1 MRNVVRGLLVV
12 VIPVIA
18 ACSGSDSTGAS
29 ATGRLV
35 VQLATRAMG
44 PSGSPAAA
52 DVTVTKG
59 ADVVVISSVQLVARK
74 IELERVDAT
83 CPAPA
88 AAPATDA
95 ESEGEEDDS
104 PECPDL
110 KLGPLLLTPPLGA
123 GAQTTFS
130 VDVPV
135 GTYKQVRLQI
145 HRPTSDPSDA
155 AFLTANPGFMGVS
168 IKVTGTFNGTPFTF
182 TTDLT
187 TEVEMEL
194 KTPIDVKTA
203 GPTDIT
209 IFMDVTGWFL
219 AEGGSSLVSPLS
231 LTLEGRERIE
241 QNIRR
246 SFRAFEDE
254 NRDGE
259 EDGD

>member
-1 MRNVVRGLLVV
+1 MREALRAVLMAMAPAVV
-12 VIPVIA
+12 
-18 ACSGSDSTGAS
+18 ACSGGNSTGTT

-35 VQLATRAMG
+35 VQLATRQMSQ
-44 PSGSPAAA
+44 SGVPAAA
-52 DVTVTKG
+52 VTVTKG
-59 ADVVVISSVQLVARK
+59 ADVIVISEVQLVARK
-74 IELERVDAT
+74 IELERVEGT
-83 CPAPA
+83 CPVASPS
-88 AAPATDA
+88 T
-95 ESEGEEDDS
+95 ETEGEEDDTS
-104 PECPDL
+104 ECPDL
-110 KLGPLLLTPPLGA
+110 RLGPLLLTPPLGA

-135 GTYKQVRLQI
+135 GTYQGVKLQI
-145 HRPTSDPSDA
+145 HRPTSDQADA
-155 AFLTANPGFMGVS
+155 AFLAANPGFMGVS
-168 IKVTGTFNGTPFTF
+168 IKVTGTFNGAPFTF

-187 TEVEMEL
+187 TEVEMAL
-194 KTPIDVKTA
+194 NKPIEVKTA

-209 IFMDVTGWFL
+209 IFMDVTGWFV

-231 LTLEGRERIE
+231 LTLDGRERVE

>member
-1 MRNVVRGLLVV
+1 MRNVLRRVLVLLLPAV
-12 VIPVIA
+12 A
-18 ACSGSDSTGAS
+18 ACSSGDSTGAS

-35 VQLATRAMG
+35 VQLATRQMG
-44 PSGSPAAA
+44 QSGTPAASA

-59 ADVVVISSVQLVARK
+59 TDVIVISSVQLVARK
-74 IELERVDAT
+74 IELERVDGA
-83 CPAPA
+83 CPASGPSG
-88 AAPATDA
+88 DL
-95 ESEGEEDDS
+95 EDEEDDS

-110 KLGPLLLTPPLGA
+110 KLGPLLLTPPLGP
-123 GAQTTFS
+123 GAQSFFT

-135 GTYKQVRLQI
+135 GTYREVKLQI

-155 AFLTANPGFMGVS
+155 AFLAANPGFMGVS
-168 IKVTGTFNGTPFTF
+168 IKVTGTFNGAPFTF
-182 TTDLT
+182 TTGLT

-194 KTPIDVKTA
+194 STPIEVQTA

-231 LTLEGRERIE
+231 LTIDGRERINE
-241 QNIRR
+241 NIRR

-254 NRDGE
+254 DQDGGDDRD
-259 EDGD
+259 